1 MKNEQLRCKTRLLA
15 GLWLLVC
22 LCYGQVIW
30 ANDIEMNTSIGING
44 HYKYNRYIPIT
55 VTINNSG
62 SDFLGRIQIIVG
74 SSGIEYSETVNLA
87 EGTSKTVT
95 IPISNLDANYNVAKV
110 RLLDNREHEI
120 LKKEVYLNSGIFD
133 EDDLV
138 IGLLADDT
146 NRISYLS
153 DIDLRINRSYQ
164 TKTVRMEASNIDE
177 KVKNLD
183 LLDMIVVNDYNTS
196 SLLPEQIKAI
206 KNWVSQGGT
215 LIVGTGVNGTKTL
228 SGLTQDFIPV
238 TIKGS
243 KTQRIQLLG
252 EELTVDLANI
262 DSTEEQ
268 KQDINNVVSEAGLY
282 QVFTLGTGKIIVM
295 AYDLGLEPMVNY
307 TQNKALWKQILSNE
321 IAAINRSDNYYYYIA
336 NQLGRILNKQLP
348 NVKILLAILLLYILV
363 MGVISYF
370 VLRKREKKEYIWVVA
385 PILSIGATL
394 GIYGLSMSSR
404 LAPFV
409 MNQLDIVQVDQAKN
423 ANKISNIGILNT
435 QGRDLVV
442 TETDEVQFSLL
453 GDTNRYY
460 YDSDTE
466 VELTQHI
473 QYEGGETQYKMTD
486 CSVYNTSLFVTEPQ
500 YAERPNYIYTL
511 LNKGNNYK
519 VEFKNNSNQK
529 IERLF
534 ILSGRQ
540 IWDLGALEI
549 GGEVTQDLDRTGYD
563 MIYDMMNQYEEDK
576 ETADL
581 SIILRLIENRYL
593 DEYCAMPMYIA
604 VVKEEE
610 GTLPILQG
618 EYVTDFHYTAIMEE
632 MNIGINEE
640 GETIYPYD
648 YFKPIVESEKG
659 QGYIDDY
666 SPVMTIYEDLEVVL
680 DYPVKVDCN
689 VEWVAIGMNDI
700 AMMEYYYNSL
710 KGDVYL
716 YNYVTK
722 EYELLDIVTGNE
734 HKLEGADLETYFKE
748 QTIRLKVV
756 GQNEDS
762 GLVPSIIYSR
772 NL

>member
-700 AMMEYYYNSL
+700 AMIEYYYNSL

>member
-138 IGLLADDT
+138 MGLLADDT

-700 AMMEYYYNSL
+700 AMIEYYYNSL